1 MHYGDALAG
10 DRLVGG
16 AYEPYEVWIDEA
28 GDLWGHSDA
37 LNLDF
42 YWRGERFWVRDS
54 ATGEWL
60 NFLEAE
66 LAAHEVTR
74 AAHRRE
80 REARLAAEARAR
92 RLQAELDRAR
102 RRQ

>member
-1 MHYGDALAG
+1 M
-10 DRLVGG
+10 
-16 AYEPYEVWIDEA
+16 
-28 GDLWGHSDA
+28 
-37 LNLDF
+37 
-42 YWRGERFWVRDS
+42 RDS

-74 AAHRRE
+74 QAHRRE
-80 REARLAAEARAR
+80 REARLAAEERAR

-102 RRQ
+102 RRE